1 MSLHTYGFPATS
13 LYHPHPYSSS
23 EVKVNMLVIQC
34 AWLLVAPWTVAHQ
47 LPLSVG
53 FSRQEYWNGL
63 PFSSPGNLPDIY
75 YLLNIHCISVYSHT
89 FLFEPS
95 PVPGFFHPS
104 EWHKHIFN
112 SQTSNLSYF
121 WFLIKLYKFYLW
133 IYWVQFI
140 FPHLCHYSSSPYHH
154 CFSLVTL

>member
-63 PFSSPGNLPDIY
+63 PFSSPGNLPD
-75 YLLNIHCISVYSHT
+75 
-89 FLFEPS
+89 
-95 PVPGFFHPS
+95 PGIKPRSLTLQADSLPS
-104 EWHKHIFN
+104 EPRVTTLKVTEEDLNPALTLTCALLQFTTKAKVWTNKQANNKLNLFWW
-112 SQTSNLSYF
+112 TS
-121 WFLIKLYKFYLW
+121 
-133 IYWVQFI
+133 
-140 FPHLCHYSSSPYHH
+140 C
-154 CFSLVTL
+154 SLVPTLQESS